1 MSRPREPCAGRQGV
15 DGLEPRPQ
23 QARQELSNMINRTV
37 ILTTIAL
44 TAGGL
49 WAAFSARAVPTG
61 DVKRMD
67 EELLCRKLEACYE
80 SVKSLEQERGKVF
93 DIQMEKLSYLV
104 VVAGS
109 RARGSKRLDAVFSRI
124 QNESPTL
131 VVPRFVMTPAELQ
144 NLIDAMAAD
153 DADELSFAAYQRK
166 VRTISELI
174 AAAKNQITPRSGF
187 KFDPSVR
194 VIRTQ

>member
-1 MSRPREPCAGRQGV
+1 MVQ
-15 DGLEPRPQ
+15 
-23 QARQELSNMINRTV
+23 RTL

-44 TAGGL
+44 TASL
-49 WAAFSARAVPTG
+49 LCAALSATALPTG
-61 DVKRMD
+61 DVKSMD
-67 EELLCRKLEACYE
+67 EDELCRKLEDCYE
-80 SVKSLEQERGKVF
+80 SVKSVEQERGKVF
-93 DIQMEKLSYLV
+93 DIHREKLSYLV

-144 NLIDAMAAD
+144 KLIDDMAAD
-153 DADELSFAAYQRK
+153 GADDLSYAAYRRK
-166 VRTISELI
+166 VRCISELI
-174 AAAKNQITPRSGF
+174 ADAKNQITRRSGF